1 MLITNLRY
9 LSYSAGL
16 YKNGKYPGI
25 TMQFVCEDTG
35 MGNHV
40 FFNAD
45 LVRQRSTR
53 NHEKGSPLPKGH
65 FTPKPNSGFM
75 QMWRS
80 TLLPLPRS
88 LTSFHDCMGKLKP
101 IVFMAETSKGTR
113 LDAGTLR
120 PMSLPDNS
128 LITTRQLPDKNLI
141 TFPDKDIYQSHAEP
155 KKKSISSTYPNTYV
169 ISKQVREYTSKPFSP
184 KDDIERLQN
193 QTNKEWI
200 FEYEKQ
206 WALQRDELF

>member
-1 MLITNLRY
+1 

-45 LVRQRSTR
+45 LVRQKSTR

-141 TFPDKDIYQSHAEP
+141 TFPDKDIYQSYAEP
-155 KKKSISSTYPNTYV
+155 KQKSISSTCPNTYV
-169 ISKQVREYTSKPFSP
+169 ISKQVREYASKPFSP

-206 WALQRDELF
+206 WALQCDELF

>member
-1 MLITNLRY
+1 LLITNLRY

-16 YKNGKYPGI
+16 YENGKYPGI
-25 TMQFVCEDTG
+25 TMQFICDNTG
-35 MGNHV
+35 MDNHV

-88 LTSFHDCMGKLKP
+88 LTSFHDCMGKLKS
-101 IVFMAETSKGTR
+101 IVFMAEISKGTR

-120 PMSLPDNS
+120 PMCLPDNS

-141 TFPDKDIYQSHAEP
+141 ITPDKE
-155 KKKSISSTYPNTYV
+155 ISQTLVNSMQEEIPTTCENKYV
-169 ISKQVREYTSKPFSP
+169 ISKQVSEYTSTSTNPSTTYT
-184 KDDIERLQN
+184 DESSRIAN
-193 QTNKEWI
+193 QTIEEWLT
-200 FEYEKQ
+200 EYD
-206 WALQRDELF
+206 L